1 MSQDSRAPQPTSF
14 LDALHPADGD
24 DTDLGWAPRRGP
36 RHDTSTS
43 AAFGGVEVGP
53 PVSRLAA
60 PEEAPAPVEPS
71 PLAAAPVAAVPERCP
86 SCGSR
91 TRPEE
96 RWCSLCH
103 TSLLPVPAPVVAAPA
118 PTAVRPTAVPAPAAP
133 RVLEDEDGQLALDLE
148 TLGETSGR
156 TPGGTP
162 GEAPDAPA
170 LDEAEVDRM
179 LGALSREGGAG
190 LRGLGSRR
198 AKVLVAA
205 GGATGLTALL
215 LGGMAVLGS
224 VLG

>member
-14 LDALHPADGD
+14 LDALHPVDGE
-24 DTDLGWAPRRGP
+24 DTDLGWAPRRGA
-36 RHDTSTS
+36 RHETTTS

-60 PEEAPAPVEPS
+60 PEEAPAPADP
-71 PLAAAPVAAVPERCP
+71 APAAVVPTAPERCP

-103 TSLLPVPAPVVAAPA
+103 TSLLPVPTPAPVAVPTPA
-118 PTAVRPTAVPAPAAP
+118 AVRPTSVPAPAAP

-148 TLGETSGR
+148 TLDDAAGPAS
-156 TPGGTP
+156 
-162 GEAPDAPA
+162 DAPA

-179 LGALSREGGAG
+179 LGALSREGGTG

-205 GGATGLTALL
+205 GGAAGLTALL

>member
-60 PEEAPAPVEPS
+60 PRRRPPPS
-71 PLAAAPVAAVPERCP
+71 SPPPRGGPRRRRAERCP

-148 TLGETSGR
+148 TLGETPGR
-156 TPGGTP
+156 TP

-179 LGALSREGGAG
+179 LGALSREGGTG

>member
-24 DTDLGWAPRRGP
+24 DTDLGWAPRRGA
-36 RHDTSTS
+36 RHETATS

-53 PVSRLAA
+53 PVSRLAVPEVA
-60 PEEAPAPVEPS
+60 PGSAEPAPVEP
-71 PLAAAPVAAVPERCP
+71 APVATAPERCP

-103 TSLLPVPAPVVAAPA
+103 TSLLPVPAPAPA
-118 PTAVRPTAVPAPAAP
+118 PAPAIAASAPAAVRPVAVPVPAAP
-133 RVLEDEDGQLALDLE
+133 RVLEDEDGQLALDLQ
-148 TLGETSGR
+148 
-156 TPGGTP
+156 TPDASADGTP
-162 GEAPDAPA
+162 GPPA

-179 LGALSREGGAG
+179 LGALSREGGTG

>member
-14 LDALHPADGD
+14 LDALHPAAD

-36 RHDTSTS
+36 RHDTATS

-53 PVSRLAA
+53 PVSRLTA
-60 PEEAPAPVEPS
+60 PEEAPAPVEP
-71 PLAAAPVAAVPERCP
+71 APVAVVPTAPERCP

-103 TSLLPVPAPVVAAPA
+103 TSLLPAPAPAPVVVPAPA
-118 PTAVRPTAVPAPAAP
+118 AVRPTSVPAPAAP

-148 TLGETSGR
+148 TLGETPGQ
-156 TPGGTP
+156 TPGETA

-205 GGATGLTALL
+205 GGAAGLTALL